1 MAAAEEPKVQEVTEE
16 EAAALEQEEEVA
28 GEENGGDDE
37 EDEGMPGMSRANRN
51 EKKARK
57 AVQKLG
63 LKSVPGVN
71 RVAIKKKTGEVFAI
85 ASPDVMRAPN
95 SDTFIVFGE
104 ATMDDS
110 AARAQQLAAQQF
122 GPDGAMNMEKIQ
134 ELQKQ
139 MEALQA
145 QSKAA
150 AGGAEGGEA
159 AAAAEAG
166 EADAEGDDGEVDM
179 SGLDEKDVSLV
190 MEQGKVSKAKA
201 AKVLKANDGDVV
213 NAIMELTM

>member
-1 MAAAEEPKVQEVTEE
+1 MTAEEEPKIQEVTEE
-16 EAAALEQEEEVA
+16 EVAAEQDAADEVDL
-28 GEENGGDDE
+28 DDE
-37 EDEGMPGMSRANRN
+37 DDLPGLGRANRN

-57 AVQKLG
+57 AVAKLG
-63 LKSVPGVN
+63 LKPVEGVN

-85 ASPDVMRAPN
+85 EAPYVMKAPT
-95 SDTFIVFGE
+95 SDTFVVFGE

-110 AARAQQLAAQQF
+110 AARAQALAAQQF
-122 GPDGAMNMEKIQ
+122 GPDGAMNMEKLQ

-150 AGGAEGGEA
+150 AAAQGAQAAAGEA
-159 AAAAEAG
+159 AADE
-166 EADAEGDDGEVDM
+166 EDGEVDM
-179 SGLDEKDVSLV
+179 TGLDEKDVSLV